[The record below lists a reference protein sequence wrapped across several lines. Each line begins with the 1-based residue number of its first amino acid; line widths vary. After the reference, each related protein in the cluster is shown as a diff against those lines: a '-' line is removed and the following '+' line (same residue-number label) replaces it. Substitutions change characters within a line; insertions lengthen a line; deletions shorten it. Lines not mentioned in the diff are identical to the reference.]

1 MHNQCEG
8 KQPVTNMNLFDRIDN
23 ILHEQS
29 IDNHYCIL
37 NISELDG
44 FFHALA
50 CSPELVRPSTWLH
63 GIWGGAEHTPQWPDM
78 RSAQAFMNEVITHY
92 NDVMS
97 ILNTGE
103 CEPVFLQTE
112 ENNTVR
118 VIAEDWCLGFQR
130 GMKYLGD
137 SADKLADHLDLIA
150 PIMLFSSDELTA
162 KLNQLSQAETEKYQ
176 NMIPLCVLEIR
187 KLLGVSGTARITPEK
202 TMTEAYVNIQKKTGR
217 NDLCACGSGKK
228 HKQCCGVN

>member
-1 MHNQCEG
+1 
-8 KQPVTNMNLFDRIDN
+8 MNLFDRIDN

-50 CSPELVRPSTWLH
+50 CSPDLIRPSTWLP
-63 GIWGGAEHTPQWPDM
+63 GIWGGAEHSPHWPDM
-78 RSAQAFMNEVITHY
+78 KSAQSFMNDILTHY

-97 ILNTGE
+97 TLNNDE
-103 CEPVFLQTE
+103 CEPIFLQTE
-112 ENNTVR
+112 ENNTAQ

-137 SADKLADHLDLIA
+137 SADKLADNLDLIA
-150 PIMLFSSDELTA
+150 PIMLFSSDELA
-162 KLNQLSQAETEKYQ
+162 DKLNQLGPEEIEQYQ

-187 KLLGVSGTARITPEK
+187 KLLGATNVARITPDATVSEPFVNPGTK
-202 TMTEAYVNIQKKTGR
+202 TRR
-217 NDLCACGSGKK
+217 NDLCVCGSGKK
-228 HKQCCGVN
+228 YKKCCGAN

>member
-1 MHNQCEG
+1 
-8 KQPVTNMNLFDRIDN
+8 MNLFDRIDN

-29 IDNHYCIL
+29 TNNPYCIL

-50 CSPELVRPSTWLH
+50 CSPELIRPSVWLH
-63 GIWGGAEHTPQWPDM
+63 GIWGGTEHTPQWPDM
-78 RSAQAFMNEVITHY
+78 QTAQSVMHDIIAHY

-97 ILNTGE
+97 ILNNDE
-103 CEPVFLQTE
+103 CEPIFLNIE
-112 ENNTVR
+112 EHNTSQ
-118 VIAEDWCLGFQR
+118 VITEDWCLGFQR

-137 SADKLADHLDLIA
+137 SADKLADNLDLIA
-150 PIMLFSSDELTA
+150 PIMLFSSDELA
-162 KLNQLSQAETEKYQ
+162 DKLNQLSHAEIEQYQ

-187 KLLGVSGTARITPEK
+187 KLLGATNITRITPD
-202 TMTEAYVNIQKKTGR
+202 TTVTEPYVNPGKKAGR

-228 HKQCCGVN
+228 YKKCCGAN